1 MRLKFSTRRH
11 ETHALGVG
19 RYKDIGHDSQSV
31 RTCHSVLRSKNFK
44 TWRAEMP
51 TDSNFEGLTRLVKSL
66 AMKIYKLDSD
76 SQSRHDVLCV
86 KLQQLKSKA
95 ADLSGEIKDF
105 KQILKFTT
113 KEVETVKNTLGKKVD
128 SAWVAILERKLVDDL
143 ENRSKRNNI
152 VIRNIPEG
160 V

>member
-1 MRLKFSTRRH
+1 
-11 ETHALGVG
+11 
-19 RYKDIGHDSQSV
+19 
-31 RTCHSVLRSKNFK
+31 
-44 TWRAEMP
+44 MP

-113 KEVETVKNTLGKKVD
+113 KELEMVKNTLGKKVD